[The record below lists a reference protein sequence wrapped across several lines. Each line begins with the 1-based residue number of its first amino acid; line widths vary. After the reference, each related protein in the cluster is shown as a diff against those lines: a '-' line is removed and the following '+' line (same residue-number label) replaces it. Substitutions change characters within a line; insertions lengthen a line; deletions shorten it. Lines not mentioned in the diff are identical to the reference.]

1 MLPLGLI
8 SCHSA
13 VREGIGLGGS
23 LPGSMRRILTIDG
36 GGIKGVFPAAF
47 LATLEEQLGG
57 PVADYFDL
65 IAGTSTGGI
74 IALGLGLGLSAQ
86 ELLDLYKVYGSSIFP
101 RGRLLR
107 LLRLVRAK
115 YSYLPLR
122 TALVSAF
129 GNRRLGESRKRLLIP
144 SLNLAAER
152 VHIYKT
158 SHHPKLVHD
167 YKMPVVEVALA
178 TVAAPTYFPIHVS
191 PEGLPYI
198 DGSLW
203 ARNPMALAIIE
214 AIGMLDWDRHEIE
227 VLSLGC
233 TSEHLNVSWQ
243 KRISLGASYWGAR
256 IADVFMKA
264 QSSSAIATAHAL
276 VGARKVV
283 RISPDIGDR
292 HFSLDG
298 IEHIPELEALGHSE
312 ANLNFPALAEK
323 FFTEPAEPFH
333 PVHRLED
340 WDAAVAFAAA
350 PQRAPAGPPELAV
363 AG

>member
-1 MLPLGLI
+1 
-8 SCHSA
+8 
-13 VREGIGLGGS
+13 
-23 LPGSMRRILTIDG
+23 MRRILTIDG

-47 LATLEEQLGG
+47 LATLEERLGG
-57 PVADYFDL
+57 PVAEHFDL

-86 ELLDLYKVYGSSIFP
+86 EMLDLYKVHGSLIFP
-101 RGRLLR
+101 RRRHLR

-129 GNRRLGESRKRLLIP
+129 GNRRLGESQRRLLIP

-178 TVAAPTYFPIHVS
+178 TVAAPTYFPIHMS

-214 AIGMLDWDRHEIE
+214 AIGVLNWPREEIQ

-276 VGARKVV
+276 VGSENVV

-298 IEHIPELEALGHSE
+298 IENIPELEALGRSE
-312 ANLNFPALAEK
+312 ADLHFPALAET
-323 FFTEPAEPFH
+323 FLAEPAEPYY
-333 PVHRLED
+333 PSHRLED
-340 WDAAVAFAAA
+340 WDAAVTAAA
-350 PQRAPAGPPELAV
+350 MPERALSAVPQLA
-363 AG
+363 AAE

>member
-1 MLPLGLI
+1 
-8 SCHSA
+8 
-13 VREGIGLGGS
+13 
-23 LPGSMRRILTIDG
+23 MRRILTIDG

-47 LATLEEQLGG
+47 LATLEQQLGC
-57 PVADYFDL
+57 PIAEYFDL

-74 IALGLGLGLSAQ
+74 IAIGLGLGLSAQ
-86 ELLDLYKVYGSSIFP
+86 QLLDLYKLHGSLIFP
-101 RGRLLR
+101 RKRILTWK
-107 LLRLVRAK
+107 RLVRAK
-115 YSYLPLR
+115 YTYAPLR
-122 TALVSAF
+122 RALVEAF
-129 GNRRLGESRKRLLIP
+129 GERRLGESRKRLLIP

-152 VHIYKT
+152 VHSYKT

-167 YKMPVVEVALA
+167 YKLPVVEVALA

-191 PEGLPYI
+191 PDGLPYI

-203 ARNPMALAIIE
+203 ARNPLALAVIE
-214 AIGMLDWDRHEIE
+214 AIGVLDWPRDDIS

-256 IADVFMKA
+256 IGDVFMKA

-276 VGARKVV
+276 VGSENVV

-298 IEHIPELEALGHSE
+298 IENMPELEALGRSE
-312 ANLNFPALAEK
+312 AGAHFPGLAET
-323 FFTEPAEPFH
+323 FFADRAQPFH
-333 PVHRLED
+333 PSHALAD
-340 WDAAVAFAAA
+340 WDAAVAAAA
-350 PQRAPAGPPELAV
+350 MPPRPATMPQLV
-363 AG
+363 AAT

>member
-1 MLPLGLI
+1 
-8 SCHSA
+8 
-13 VREGIGLGGS
+13 
-23 LPGSMRRILTIDG
+23 
-36 GGIKGVFPAAF
+36 
-47 LATLEEQLGG
+47 TLEQQLGR
-57 PVADYFDL
+57 PAADYFDL

-74 IALGLGLGLSAQ
+74 IALGLGLGLTGQ
-86 ELLDLYKVYGSSIFP
+86 ELLDLYKVYGTRIFP
-101 RGRLLR
+101 RRRWLR

-115 YSYLPLR
+115 YSYLPVR
-122 TALVSAF
+122 EALESAF
-129 GNRRLGESRKRLLIP
+129 GKRRLGESRKRLLIP

-158 SHHPKLVHD
+158 SHHPSLVHD
-167 YKMPVVEVALA
+167 YKMPVVEIALA
-178 TVAAPTYFPIHVS
+178 TVAAPTYFPIHLS

-203 ARNPMALAIIE
+203 ARNPMALALIE
-214 AIGMLDWDRHEIE
+214 AIGVLDWPRHEIE

-264 QSSSAIATAHAL
+264 QSSSAIAAAHSL
-276 VGARKVV
+276 VGAKNVI

-298 IEHIPELEALGHSE
+298 VEHIPELEALGRSE
-312 ANLNFPALAEK
+312 AGQHFPMLQRM
-323 FFTEPAEPFH
+323 FFNVPVEPFQPAH
-333 PVHRLED
+333 SSEE
-340 WDAAVAFAAA
+340 WEAAAASAAA
-350 PQRAPAGPPELAV
+350 PPSRPKVALAAV
-363 AG
+363 G

>member
-1 MLPLGLI
+1 
-8 SCHSA
+8 
-13 VREGIGLGGS
+13 
-23 LPGSMRRILTIDG
+23 MRRILTIDG

-47 LATLEEQLGG
+47 LATLERELGG

-74 IALGLGLGLSAQ
+74 IAIGLGLGLSA
-86 ELLDLYKVYGSSIFP
+86 EHLLDLYKAHGAEIFP
-101 RGRLLR
+101 KKRLLTWK
-107 LLRLVRAK
+107 RLVRAK
-115 YSYLPLR
+115 YTYAPLR
-122 TALVSAF
+122 RALAETF
-129 GNRRLGESRKRLLIP
+129 GERRLGESRRRLLIP

-167 YKMPVVEVALA
+167 YKLPVVEVALA
-178 TVAAPTYFPIHVS
+178 TVAAPTYFPIHMS
-191 PEGLPYI
+191 PDGLPYI

-203 ARNPMALAIIE
+203 ARNPLALAVTE
-214 AIGMLDWDRHEIE
+214 AIGVLDWARDDIS

-256 IADVFMKA
+256 IGDVFMKA
-264 QSSSAIATAHAL
+264 QSSSAIATAHSL
-276 VGARKVV
+276 IGSENVV

-298 IEHIPELEALGHSE
+298 IENMPELEALGRAE
-312 ANLNFPALAEK
+312 AAQHFAPLARK
-323 FFTEPAEPFH
+323 FFADPAEPFH
-333 PVHRLED
+333 ASHALAD
-340 WDAAVAFAAA
+340 WDAAVAAASLPPRPALFAELAAA
-350 PQRAPAGPPELAV
+350 T
-363 AG
+363 